1 MPVTTWW
8 SNGGEKLNLKICTY
22 NLRME
27 NPDDGINVFSNRA
40 PFIKERLAEYA
51 PDVIGFQ
58 EVRPHMRRWLEENLP
73 DYTIIGTGRGEDFL
87 DESNVIAYRTDK
99 FLTMALDTF
108 WLSDT
113 PYVPGSRYS
122 TDQSDCPRICTCAVL
137 LLRDTTKRLRVYNT
151 HLDHVGN
158 VARVQG
164 IEAILGRIAMDEQR
178 YPGTQL
184 VLMGDFNAEPDHM
197 VMRAIAMEADN
208 LVDTT
213 RSIPYTFHN
222 YEPEKMQAKIDY
234 IFTNGPWI
242 EESTVAF
249 TDCRDGVY
257 LSDHYPVMTEI
268 IL

>member
-1 MPVTTWW
+1 M
-8 SNGGEKLNLKICTY
+8 NLKICSY

-27 NPDDGINVFSNRA
+27 NPVDGINAFSNRA
-40 PFIKERLAEYA
+40 PFVAEKLAQYQ

-58 EVRPHMRRWLEENLP
+58 EVRPHMRRWLEETLT
-73 DYTIIGTGRGEDFL
+73 DYTILGTGRGEDFL

-99 FLTMALDTF
+99 FLAMSMDTF

-113 PYVPGSRYS
+113 PYVPGSRFT

-137 LLRDTTKRLRVYNT
+137 LVRDTMKRLRVYNT
-151 HLDHVGN
+151 HLDHVGS

-164 IEAILGRIAMDEQR
+164 IELILARIAADDQR
-178 YPGTQL
+178 YPGAP
-184 VLMGDFNAEPDHM
+184 VALMGDFNAEPTDI
-197 VMRAIAMEADN
+197 VARAIEMESDR

-213 RSIPYTFHN
+213 RNIPVTFHN
-222 YEPEKMQAKIDY
+222 YHPETTHVKIDY
-234 IFTNGPWI
+234 IYTNAGWD
-242 EESTVAF
+242 EENTFAL

-268 IL
+268 FI

>member
-1 MPVTTWW
+1 M
-8 SNGGEKLNLKICTY
+8 ELKICSY

-27 NPDDGINVFSNRA
+27 NPVDGINAFSNRA
-40 PFIKERLAEYA
+40 PFVAEKLAVYR

-58 EVRPHMRRWLEENLP
+58 EVRPHMRDWLEENLK
-73 DYTIIGTGRGEDFL
+73 DYTVIGTGRGEDFQ
-87 DESNVIAYRTDK
+87 DESNVVAYRTDK
-99 FLTMALDTF
+99 FIAMALDTF

-113 PYVPGSRYS
+113 PNVPGSQFT

-137 LLRDTTKRLRVYNT
+137 LVRGSTKRLRVYNT
-151 HLDHVGN
+151 HLDHVGS

-164 IEAILGRIAMDEQR
+164 IEMILGRITMDEQR
-178 YPGTQL
+178 YPGTPV
-184 VLMGDFNAEPDHM
+184 VLMGDFNAEPDDI
-197 VMRAIAMEADN
+197 VIRAIEMESDR

-222 YEPEKMQAKIDY
+222 YQPEKTHVKIDY
-234 IFTNGPWI
+234 IYTNAGWD
-242 EESTVAF
+242 EEKTVAL

-268 IL
+268 II